1 MRKIMACL
9 DVGSDTVKCVV
20 GEMVKR
26 KLNILAVA
34 DAPSKG
40 VKYGIVEDP
49 SSLLDPLK
57 NVIQKCEEI
66 IGLRLKQVVVSVP
79 AILTFTIIS
88 ILFFALII
96 GVPTLAKLK
105 NRATLY

>member
-1 MRKIMACL
+1 MKMRKIMACL

-34 DAPSKG
+34 EVPSKG
-40 VKYGIVEDP
+40 VKHGIVEDP

-57 NVIQKCEEI
+57 SVIQKCEESI
-66 IGLRLKQVVVSVP
+66 NSLCIFCSFFAVSLNR
-79 AILTFTIIS
+79 AHFLIS
-88 ILFFALII
+88 IAGI
-96 GVPTLAKLK
+96 PT
-105 NRATLY
+105 